1 MMTVPRPHSGLEY
14 ILAHIIQD
22 FMQFMHQ
29 TGLSR
34 PQIHALL
41 HIYHAGECQMSEIGA
56 LTDSSPAAASQLVE
70 RLVQQGL
77 VQRTEDP
84 LNRRMKRLRLTDG
97 SLRLI
102 NQGVTSNRFLVDLM
116 AALPAKQR
124 ETVHTAFGYL
134 AQASRQTQ
142 SSHKRKAEQHA

>member
-1 MMTVPRPHSGLEY
+1 MTLPALHDGLEY

-41 HIYHAGECQMSEIGA
+41 HIYHAGECQISEIGA

-84 LNRRMKRLRLTDG
+84 LNRRIKKLRLTDR
-97 SLRLI
+97 SLKLI

-116 AALPAKQR
+116 ESLPAIQR

-134 AQASRQTQ
+134 ARASRQIQ
-142 SSHKRKAEQHA
+142 SSHERKAKHDA

>member
-1 MMTVPRPHSGLEY
+1 MTFPASHAGLEY
-14 ILAHIIQD
+14 ILAHLIQD

-41 HIYHAGECQMSEIGA
+41 HIYHAGECQISEIGA

-77 VQRTEDP
+77 VQRIEDP
-84 LNRRMKRLRLTDG
+84 LNRRIKRLRLTDN
-97 SLRLI
+97 SLKLI
-102 NQGVTSNRFLVDLM
+102 DRGVTSNRFLVDLM
-116 AALPAKQR
+116 AALTAKQR

-134 AQASRQTQ
+134 AQASRQIQ
-142 SSHKRKAEQHA
+142 SSHKRKAEHHA

>member
-1 MMTVPRPHSGLEY
+1 MTNPDHHDALEY
-14 ILAHIIQD
+14 LLAQIIKE

-41 HIYHAGECQMSEIGA
+41 HIYHAGECQISEIGA
-56 LTDSSPAAASQLVE
+56 LSDSSPAAASQLVE

-84 LNRRMKRLRLTDG
+84 LNRRIKKLHLTES
-97 SLRLI
+97 SLKLI

-116 AALPAKQR
+116 ASLPATQR

-134 AQASRQTQ
+134 AQASRQIQ
-142 SSHKRKAEQHA
+142 SSHKPKVEQHA

>member
-1 MMTVPRPHSGLEY
+1 MKLPASHAGLEY
-14 ILAHIIQD
+14 VLARIIQD

-41 HIYHAGECQMSEIGA
+41 HIFHAGECPISEIGA
-56 LTDSSPAAASQLVE
+56 LTDSSPAAASQLVD

-77 VQRTEDP
+77 VERSEDP
-84 LNRRMKRLRLTDG
+84 LNRRAKKLRLSEQG
-97 SLRLI
+97 LALI
-102 NQGVTSNRFLVDLM
+102 QQGVTSNRFLADIM
-116 AALPAKQR
+116 SALSPEQR

-134 AQASRQTQ
+134 AQASQQIQ
-142 SSHKRKAEQHA
+142 SSHAQIK

>member
-1 MMTVPRPHSGLEY
+1 MTLPDPHAGLEY

-41 HIYHAGECQMSEIGA
+41 HIYHAGECQISEIGA
-56 LTDSSPAAASQLVE
+56 LTDASPAAASQLAE

-84 LNRRMKRLRLTDG
+84 LNRRIKKLRLTDR
-97 SLRLI
+97 SLKLI

-116 AALPAKQR
+116 ATLPAKQR

-134 AQASRQTQ
+134 AQASQQIQ
-142 SSHKRKAEQHA
+142 SSYNRKSKRDA